1 MNDRYVTIGKKIE
14 AGLRAAIPAV
24 WVCAG
29 LLTACTADD
38 LPAPEAGEVPPA
50 TLPAAGIYVSGG
62 RPDVALSTG
71 KRYVEPGDTESGPHI
86 DGICKADRVDVFMF
100 TNERG
105 YYDDEAQETECLYEQ
120 TVSNTLAVVGYDR
133 YAVSEFS
140 CYKENGA
147 KYIYGAALA
156 YKADEDGM
164 FSMDLEGKNRTNF
177 GIQIVSGTSAPELY
191 YGVVR
196 VDGASVVLENEKEN
210 VAYKNEDDEGDRFWW
225 GHYHTGPGCAWGKP
239 DTYIN
244 AKFKG
249 RIFRIVSQINLE
261 VTEVEKSLVKSMELL
276 ANNILTQITLYGTHG
291 GNYPVTA
298 CKEEGNTSGATMV
311 SLDKVSFKDEDETG
325 DTTVV
330 LSSFFLPSE
339 VGMKLRLRIEY
350 RQEIDSD
357 GNKSKD
363 YELQPA
369 RSYYLTGDDAE
380 VYNVDEGLKNGN
392 DLYVYDGRNY
402 CFYSYAN
409 VRVNLSGHFENFATD
424 TGDANITI
432 EVEPNFEK
440 DHHYEI
446 ATN

>member
-71 KRYVEPGDTESGPHI
+71 KRYVDPGDTDSGPQI
-86 DGICKADRVDVFMF
+86 DGICKADRVDVFVY
-100 TNERG
+100 THDGQILAQHPGAENHTW
-105 YYDDEAQETECLYEQ
+105 EATIASTPLN
-120 TVSNTLAVVGYDR
+120 VMGLDR
-133 YAVSEFS
+133 YAKVFYHTEKSDKNYKYHMVS
-140 CYKENGA
+140 
-147 KYIYGAALA
+147 ALA
-156 YKADEDGM
+156 YSEADRGNQEAPNFNITTGENREKLTFSLRDKA
-164 FSMDLEGKNRTNF
+164 
-177 GIQIVSGTSAPELY
+177 TSTPDLY
-191 YGVVR
+191 YGVLQGTGVSGYTEYIDN
-196 VDGASVVLENEKEN
+196 VVADG
-210 VAYKNEDDEGDRFWW
+210 DDAIRYYAADLREMETDI
-225 GHYHTGPGCAWGKP
+225 TL
-239 DTYIN
+239 
-244 AKFKG
+244 KG

-261 VTEVEKSLVKSMELL
+261 VTEVEKSLVKRMELL
-276 ANNILTQITLYGTHG
+276 ANNIPTQITLYGSHG
-291 GNYPVTA
+291 TNYPVTA
-298 CKEEGNTSGATMV
+298 CTADHTSGDEFV
-311 SLDKVSFKDEDETG
+311 LLDKVSFEGEDETG

-350 RQEIDSD
+350 KQEIDSE
-357 GNKSKD
+357 GNKSKVYD
-363 YELQPA
+363 LQPA
-369 RSYYLTGDDAE
+369 RSYFLTGDDAK
-380 VYNVDEGLKNGN
+380 VYNVGDGLKNGS

-446 ATN
+446 AN